1 MTGYFIVESPDA
13 KTSIEI
19 RSDGG
24 SYMMYTVDWM
34 KDERLKLGYIEWD
47 KRRRNLRKLVE
58 FLPSSPSFS
67 FHFKLFIEVKTSSL

>member
-13 KTSIEI
+13 NTSIEI

-34 KDERLKLGYIEWD
+34 KDERLKLGYIEWN
-47 KRRRNLRKLVE
+47 KHRRNLRKLAE
-58 FLPSSPSFS
+58 FLSPPPPT
-67 FHFKLFIEVKTSSL
+67 LRPVQND